1 MIEVLLGAGAIL
13 LVVLL
18 ALLVSLAKRVS
29 EVRQSQETLRVESA
43 KGHADALAQLYAP
56 LQGAVASFQD
66 RVDALTRSVTEG
78 QGKAAE
84 SLRTGLAEATRTV
97 GDVRTQMGALEEAT
111 KNLQKLQREIADLQ
125 NVLRAPKL
133 RGNLGEL
140 LLEELLDQ
148 ILPPGAFETQHRFAD
163 GSAVDAV
170 IRLRDHLVPVDAK
183 FPLESFQRMQAAEGD
198 GPRAAARKDFVASVR
213 ARVDEIASRYIRP
226 AEGTAEFA
234 LLYFPAEGLYYEVV
248 IRDEAFGGEKGIL
261 AYALERRVIPVSPN
275 TLYAYLATIVMGL
288 RGLRIE
294 EEARRIQSR
303 VADLQRGFGKFFE
316 LFTGL
321 GRNLDIARRKYDE
334 ATRRAERV
342 NDLMGAISGER
353 AELREPPVDDAAD
366 LEIRTA
372 APPLPAERP
381 AVSSE

>member
-1 MIEVLLGAGAIL
+1 VTEVLLGAGALL
-13 LVVLL
+13 LVVL
-18 ALLVSLAKRVS
+18 AVLLVSLGR
-29 EVRQSQETLRVESA
+29 RVEELRRAQESLRADSA
-43 KGHADALAQLYAP
+43 KSHAEALSQLFAP
-56 LQGAVASFQD
+56 LQTAVGSFQD
-66 RVDALTRSVTEG
+66 RVDALARTVAEG
-78 QGKAAE
+78 QGKTAE
-84 SLRTGLAEATRTV
+84 TLQVGLAEASRTV

-140 LLEELLDQ
+140 LLHELLDQ
-148 ILPPGAFETQHRFAD
+148 ILPPSAFETPYRFAD

-183 FPLESFQRMQAAEGD
+183 FPLEAFQRMATAED
-198 GPRAAARKDFVASVR
+198 EAQREVARKEFVASVR
-213 ARVDEIASRYIRP
+213 ARVDEIAARYIRP

-248 IRDEAFGGEKGIL
+248 IRDEALARDGGVL

-288 RGLRIE
+288 RGLHIE
-294 EEARRIQSR
+294 EEARKIQSR
-303 VADLQRGFGKFFE
+303 VADLQRGFEKFFE
-316 LFTGL
+316 VFVGL
-321 GRNLDIARRKYDE
+321 GRNLDLARRKFDD

-342 NDLMGAISGER
+342 NDLMGRISGER
-353 AELREPPVDDAAD
+353 AELPEPAATEGEEI
-366 LEIRTA
+366 EIRPAT
-372 APPLPAERP
+372 PLPAERP
-381 AVSSE
+381 ALPAE